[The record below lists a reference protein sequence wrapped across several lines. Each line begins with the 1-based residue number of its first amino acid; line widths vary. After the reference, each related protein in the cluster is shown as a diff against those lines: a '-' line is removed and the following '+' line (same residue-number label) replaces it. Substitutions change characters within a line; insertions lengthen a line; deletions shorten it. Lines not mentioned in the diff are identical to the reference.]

1 MAIDPNDINFK
12 DSLSELN
19 KVEKQ
24 FAKVVAE
31 QLNLVKQLGE
41 LQTTVAQIGKDV
53 RKEIEETALTTR
65 DYLLKYITPSWREFG
80 DAVSKTFLNF
90 GIDEANKQ
98 IQEQEKIII
107 SLYNKKKELI
117 DQQKILSNEAEIIRS
132 SNKQYEAQ
140 QEALQL
146 IIDNISY
153 LDELYKKVLPGGSFS
168 GTFTRDVETQLDYFF
183 KKFKIKGADSLS
195 PTILDDLQKELAI
208 LKMTK
213 RQNEAILKTYEEE
226 EFGLNKIIKTLI
238 DKIKAEETSGKQRIK
253 DLEEEK
259 KLYQIRN
266 NLIKLA
272 TEAYKEFD
280 KVISETGK
288 SQGVLRTEQIKQFE
302 IAQEYASSLDRQLVT
317 TKNLS
322 EAIGDINKTFGTL
335 AGKAMPDAAARVAEM
350 SALLGISNTE
360 AIEFLQ
366 TLAEIG
372 NTSFQTQQN
381 MIAVAEATAQANG
394 VPLGTLIKDVA
405 TKSAAVRETF
415 RGNTA
420 ELVKQ
425 AAEVRKLGSALDAAA
440 KSAEALLDFE
450 SSVSS
455 ELKASAL
462 TGTNLN
468 FQAARRAAFAG
479 DYVAQEK
486 AILAEVSKIGDFEK
500 QNIFVKKA
508 IAEAT
513 GKSVAELEKM
523 YSVQKTLNEARAKD
537 PKFAAEMEAAQKRLN
552 ALRGSP
558 ADQKRRAEELAK
570 IEEANKTRAML
581 FDEAKLQMMI
591 ALGKAFEPLA
601 NILTK
606 LFIALSKI
614 VTYATAS
621 GEKFVAFSAIA
632 IASLAGLGLAF
643 VGLKKLAVSALGLL
657 QFKGLIGKLGKITDV
672 IGKLKTT
679 SAATTPVINSLG
691 AGMGNFMAS
700 LGKGVQYS
708 LVLLSLG
715 AAILMIGQGM
725 KLASGHGQE
734 FANVIVVLTLALIG
748 LGLASE
754 VAVAGI
760 AVLFGAGIAI
770 SLIGAGMLLL
780 GSGLERA
787 AVGFKALESLF
798 NSLNQLNPVQIA
810 TVSSSLVGLA
820 LALTLFPFSKFNI
833 LVDGFNKIGNAAQS
847 IQLIEKSMKELGNLK
862 PIKLNF
868 EGIAETAAELKNF
881 KNIEMPTIDVNDKD
895 LEAVT
900 NIVKIKDEYTNK
912 IISTLD
918 SVKSEIAGLRSD
930 IKTGIKPVVVM
941 NGRKVSEELAA
952 GIDIYGTPGTVTTRP
967 A

>member
-1 MAIDPNDINFK
+1 MPIDTEN
-12 DSLSELN
+12 LSNEL
-19 KVEKQ
+19 EKQ
-24 FAKVVAE
+24 LKAAE
-31 QLNLVKQLGE
+31 SLAAEARQQLQS
-41 LQTTVAQIGKDV
+41 LQQSINNIGKTT
-53 RKEIEETALTTR
+53 ETTASKIFNNIS
-65 DYLLKYITPSWREFG
+65 KYITPSWREFG
-80 DAVSKTFLNF
+80 DVVSKTFLGF
-90 GIDEANKQ
+90 GIIDGANAKLIQQREILVDIEKRKKSILEQQESATKEKELLGIANTELKNQAEILKELFGLYKNNQGVVYDILDPKTISGTGVRDLDQFAKFSEKLTDEQKKQLENYKDRFGIKEKDLSISQETLKVMQTEYQTLVKNKVKNEDINTQLQARLDALQEISDELDKQKKSSENIIEKLKKQ
-98 IQEQEKIII
+98 I
-107 SLYNKKKELI
+107 
-117 DQQKILSNEAEIIRS
+117 
-132 SNKQYEAQ
+132 
-140 QEALQL
+140 
-146 IIDNISY
+146 
-153 LDELYKKVLPGGSFS
+153 
-168 GTFTRDVETQLDYFF
+168 
-183 KKFKIKGADSLS
+183 
-195 PTILDDLQKELAI
+195 ELA
-208 LKMTK
+208 LT
-213 RQNEAILKTYEEE
+213 
-226 EFGLNKIIKTLI
+226 F
-238 DKIKAEETSGKQRIK
+238 
-253 DLEEEK
+253 
-259 KLYQIRN
+259 N
-266 NLIKLA
+266 NLIKLSV
-272 TEAYKEFD
+272 EAYNKFD
-280 KVISETGK
+280 KTVVELGK

-381 MIAVAEATAQANG
+381 MIAVAEAAAQANG

-621 GEKFVAFSAIA
+621 GEQFAAFAAIA
-632 IASLAGLGLAF
+632 IASLAGLGFAF
-643 VGLKKLAVSALGLL
+643 VGLKKLAGSALGLL
-657 QFKGLIGKLGKITDV
+657 RFKGLGEKLGKITDV

-734 FANVIVVLTLALIG
+734 FANVLVVLTLALIG

-787 AVGFKALESLF
+787 AVGFKALENLF
-798 NSLNQLNPVQIA
+798 NSLNQLNPAQIGMI
-810 TVSSSLVGLA
+810 TTSLFGLA
-820 LALTLFPFSKFNI
+820 LALTLFPFSKFNN
-833 LVDGFNKIGNAAQS
+833 LVNEFVKLGNAAES

-912 IISTLD
+912 IITTLD

-930 IKTGIKPVVVM
+930 MKTGIKPIVVM
-941 NGRKVSEELAA
+941 NGRRVSEEAA
-952 GIDIYGTPGTVTTRP
+952 IAMDTYGMPGTVTTRP